1 MNWCSQHCRRPIA
14 REPSLLGRIRRD
26 DAGAALVEFSLVAP
40 VLLFLGLGMSEFGR
54 FMYQHQMVVEGLRD
68 AGRYLARLDPGDATN
83 QANAANL
90 AVTGTIDG
98 SGDPRVENWVVGDV
112 SFDVTDVDNDD
123 GAGNP
128 LYRGGA
134 IIQVIE
140 VTTSFDY
147 DDVGFLSAIGIESLT
162 FNAAHEQRVILE

>member
-1 MNWCSQHCRRPIA
+1 MNWRSQHCRRPIA

-68 AGRYLARLDPGDATN
+68 AARYLARLDPGDATN